1 MGFLAAFYGQ
11 THHCINAGEF
21 ELATRVDDIKH
32 HDEELQCETAKTAQ
46 TITIRDMNPLMSCY
60 YYSKAVCR
68 MTQWAFIVEFAV
80 DNHSVCG
87 LVSILPSHNSQK
99 MGYKPMEQSWSTH
112 PPS

>member
-46 TITIRDMNPLMSCY
+46 TITIREMNPLRSCY
-60 YYSKAVCR
+60 YYSKSVCR

-80 DNHSVCG
+80 GNHSVCG
-87 LVSILPSHNSQK
+87 ACFNITIAYLAEDGIQTN
-99 MGYKPMEQSWSTH
+99 EQSWSTH